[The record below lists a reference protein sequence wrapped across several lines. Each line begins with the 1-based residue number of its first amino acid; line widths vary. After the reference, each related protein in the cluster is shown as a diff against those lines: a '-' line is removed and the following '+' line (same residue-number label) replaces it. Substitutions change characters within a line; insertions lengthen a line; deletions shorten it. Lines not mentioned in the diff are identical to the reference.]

1 MKRLARAAGLRQEG
15 GLLGICMYV
24 IIRFQGPYKCHDK
37 IVPLLVDSRIQGVSL
52 KFRGRL

>member
-15 GLLGICMYV
+15 GLLGICVYV